1 MNEGPAGAVVER
13 AVHSAG
19 RAPSLH
25 NSQPWRWTLD
35 GDTLSLYAVPER
47 MLPTTDTGGRQ
58 MLISCGAAL
67 DHLRVA
73 MAAAGWKL
81 SVERFPDPNNRD
93 HLADIGFRRA
103 AIVTEGDRARAE
115 AIGRRYT
122 DRLPFGAPAGW
133 TDFETILRSTF
144 DPADAVVDVLP
155 EDSRPALAH
164 AAQMTSS
171 LRRYDSGYHAELHWW
186 TGHVISA
193 TGVPRSALV
202 SPGEQEQVAVGRR
215 FPARSGESD
224 RSVEVADDHAA
235 ILVLSTAGD
244 TPEEIVRCGEVL
256 STVLLEST
264 LAGYATCP
272 LTNLTEMARSREA
285 VRELIG
291 GRRQPQV
298 LIRVGALPHREQPPA
313 PTPRL
318 PLPEILSIVDA
329 PTSRGSAATGR
340 SAPDEPK

>member
-1 MNEGPAGAVVER
+1 MNEVPAGAVVER
-13 AVHSAG
+13 AVRSAG

-25 NSQPWRWTLD
+25 NSQPWRWTFD

-73 MAAAGWKL
+73 MTAAGWRL
-81 SVERFPDPNNRD
+81 SVARFPNPNNRD
-93 HLADIGFRRA
+93 HLAEIGFRRA

-122 DRLPFGAPAGW
+122 DRLPFGEPAGW

-144 DPADAVVDVLP
+144 DPDDAVVDVLP

-164 AAQMTSS
+164 AAQMITS

-193 TGVPRSALV
+193 TGVPKSALV

-215 FPARSGESD
+215 FPAASGEAD
-224 RSVEVADDHAA
+224 RSVEEADDHAA
-235 ILVLSTAGD
+235 ILVLSTLAD
-244 TPEEIVRCGEVL
+244 TPEEVLRCGEVL

-272 LTNLTEMARSREA
+272 LTNLTEVARSRDV
-285 VRELIG
+285 VRQLIG
-291 GRRQPQV
+291 GRGRPQV
-298 LIRVGALPHREQPPA
+298 LVRVGATPHRDQPPA
-313 PTPRL
+313 STPRL
-318 PLPEILSIVDA
+318 PLHEILS
-329 PTSRGSAATGR
+329 TEGSQAR
-340 SAPDEPK
+340 